1 MRVKSGRSAV
11 SWCQQLLISCSSWFC
26 ASSSPI
32 MHFRHG
38 RYGTF
43 CRRHTR
49 AIISVQD
56 AAQHVATA
64 ADSATFGLLYCNVE
78 AIAKE
83 ADETLFFKMQCK
95 QQCLNLTLPPLKPNT
110 HGLRPSGHSYEL
122 PECRFQFRK
131 NSCNVRCLYRY
142 DTVSRVV
149 NVPISTYVISETSL
163 SSQSLAL
170 VLRRIL
176 TEFYYRRIGVNV

>member
-1 MRVKSGRSAV
+1 
-11 SWCQQLLISCSSWFC
+11 
-26 ASSSPI
+26 

-83 ADETLFFKMQCK
+83 ADETLFFKMQCQ
-95 QQCLNLTLPPLKPNT
+95 QQCLNLTLPPLKPT
-110 HGLRPSGHSYEL
+110 LMAFAPVDI
-122 PECRFQFRK
+122 PM
-131 NSCNVRCLYRY
+131 
-142 DTVSRVV
+142 
-149 NVPISTYVISETSL
+149 
-163 SSQSLAL
+163 SSQ
-170 VLRRIL
+170 
-176 TEFYYRRIGVNV
+176 NVGFSFAKTRAMSSVYTDTIQ